1 MTEIGTDLKKAA
13 NLLLQGSLV
22 AIPTETVY
30 GLAGNAL
37 REDAVQQIFTVK
49 QRPLYNPL
57 IIHLARKEQLGRY
70 TTGLPSIAEK
80 LIDIYWPGP
89 LTLILQK
96 KSIIPDLVTAGL
108 PNLAVR
114 MPDHPLTLSLLE
126 QIDVPLA
133 APSANPFGY
142 ISPTTAHHVA
152 EQLSGKIP
160 YILDGG
166 PCQRGLES
174 TIIGFDHGQPVIYR
188 LGSITQEDVETTL
201 GMEVQLHM
209 HETSRPQGPG
219 MLPYHYA
226 PTKPIKI
233 STDLE
238 KDIQYFDPRTTGIIS
253 LHKPLKGVTGVHQVV
268 LSETADLA
276 EAAQQLYAALR
287 KLDKMSIDMILIE
300 RMPDQGLGR
309 TMNDRL
315 QRAAAK

>member
-13 NLLLQGSLV
+13 ELLLQGSLV

-30 GLAGNAL
+30 GLAGHAL
-37 REDAVQQIFTVK
+37 REDAVRQIFAVK

-70 TTGLPSIAEK
+70 TAELPPIAEK
-80 LIDIYWPGP
+80 LIDTFWPGP
-89 LTLILQK
+89 LTLILPK
-96 KSIIPDLVTAGL
+96 KPSIPDIVTANL
-108 PNLAVR
+108 PKVAVR
-114 MPDHPLTLSLLE
+114 IPDHPLTLNLLE
-126 QIDVPLA
+126 QIDAPLA

-142 ISPTTAHHVA
+142 ISPTTAQHVA
-152 EQLSGKIP
+152 EQLSNKIP

-166 PCQRGLES
+166 PCHRGLES
-174 TIIGFDHGQPVIYR
+174 TIIGFENEQPVLYR
-188 LGSITQEDVETTL
+188 LGSITQEDIETII

-209 HETSRPQGPG
+209 HESRRPRGPG

-226 PTKPIKI
+226 PTKPIRI
-233 STDLE
+233 STDLQH
-238 KDIQYFDPRTTGIIS
+238 DIQAFNPATTGIIS
-253 LHKPLKGVTGVHQVV
+253 LHKPLKGVTEAHQVV
-268 LSETADLA
+268 LSETANLA

-287 KLDKMSIDMILIE
+287 QLDKLPIDIILIE